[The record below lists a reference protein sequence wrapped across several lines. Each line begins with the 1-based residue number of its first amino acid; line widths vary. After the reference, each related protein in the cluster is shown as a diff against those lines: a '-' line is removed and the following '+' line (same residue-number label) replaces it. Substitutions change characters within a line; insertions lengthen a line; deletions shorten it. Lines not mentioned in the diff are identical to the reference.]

1 MSRACRLLASFLFA
15 VAGLVGGAAAFAQ
28 DYPTKPVKIIVG
40 FAPGGVADVTVRIVA
55 QKLSERLKQQFL
67 VENRPSAG
75 GIVAAEAVAKAP
87 PDGYTLLL
95 ISNGNA
101 VSVSLFKK
109 LSYDPVKDFAMVSE
123 IGYFGLAIV
132 VNNESK
138 LKTVKDLIA
147 EAKASP
153 GKLTV
158 GTIGIGSTQHLSAEL
173 FKSLAGIDFTVVP
186 FKGSSEVLTA
196 LKGGDIQVG
205 FEILAPVMAQVKG
218 GGLRAL
224 AVTTQSR
231 FPGLPGVPTV
241 IESGVPGYDVAS
253 WNGIAA
259 PAKTPRPVVQLLN
272 REINAVLALPDVK
285 QRFDELGVV
294 PQGGTPEELGALLT
308 KEIAKWKDVVAKAK
322 IEKQ

>member
-1 MSRACRLLASFLFA
+1 VKRISRVIAALTLG
-15 VAGLVGGAAAFAQ
+15 VAGLAAGGAAFAQ
-28 DYPTKPVKIIVG
+28 DYPTKPVRIVVG
-40 FAPGGVADVTVRIVA
+40 FGAGGVADITVRIVA

-109 LSYDPVKDFAMVSE
+109 LSYDPVKDFAPVSQ
-123 IGYFGLAIV
+123 IGYFGLALV
-132 VNNESK
+132 TASDSK
-138 LKTVKDLIA
+138 LTTVKDAIA
-147 EAKASP
+147 AAKASP

-173 FKSLAGIDFTVVP
+173 FKSLAGVDYTVVP
-186 FKGSSEVLTA
+186 FKSTAEVLTA
-196 LKGGDIQVG
+196 LKSGDVQLG
-205 FEILAPVMAQVKG
+205 FEILAPVMGQVKS

-231 FPGLPGVPTV
+231 FAGLPNVPTV

-259 PAKTPRPVVQLLN
+259 PAKTPRPIVDLLN
-272 REINAVLALPDVK
+272 KEINAVLALPDVK

-294 PQGGTPEELGALLT
+294 PQGGTPEALGALLP
-308 KEIAKWKDVVAKAK
+308 KEIAKWQDVVAKAK

>member
-1 MSRACRLLASFLFA
+1 MNRTYRAIAGLLIT
-15 VAGLVGGAAAFAQ
+15 VAGLAGSAAALAQ
-28 DYPTKPVKIIVG
+28 DYPTKPVKIVVG
-40 FAPGGVADVTVRIVA
+40 FAPGGVADITVRIVA

-75 GIVAAEAVAKAP
+75 GIIAAEAVAKAP

-101 VSVSLFKK
+101 VSASLFKK

-132 VNNESK
+132 TSNESK
-138 LKTVKDLIA
+138 LKTVKEIIA
-147 EAKASP
+147 AAKANP

-196 LKGGDIQVG
+196 LKGGDIQLG

-218 GGLRAL
+218 GGLRAV
-224 AVTTQSR
+224 AITTQSR

-241 IESGVPGYDVAS
+241 IESGVPGYEVAS

-259 PAKTPRPVVQLLN
+259 PAKTPRPVVDLLN
-272 REINAVLALPDVK
+272 KEINAVLALPEVK
-285 QRFDELGVV
+285 QRFDELGVI

-308 KEIAKWKDVVAKAK
+308 KEIAKWKDVVAKAR

>member
-1 MSRACRLLASFLFA
+1 MTS
-15 VAGLVGGAAAFAQ
+15 
-28 DYPTKPVKIIVG
+28 
-40 FAPGGVADVTVRIVA
+40 
-55 QKLSERLKQQFL
+55 
-67 VENRPSAG
+67 
-75 GIVAAEAVAKAP
+75 
-87 PDGYTLLL
+87 
-95 ISNGNA
+95 
-101 VSVSLFKK
+101 
-109 LSYDPVKDFAMVSE
+109 
-123 IGYFGLAIV
+123 
-132 VNNESK
+132 NESK
-138 LKTVKDLIA
+138 LKTVKDVVA
-147 EAKASP
+147 AAKADP

-196 LKGGDIQVG
+196 LKGGDIQLG

-231 FPGLPGVPTV
+231 FPGLPDVPTV

-272 REINAVLALPDVK
+272 KEINAVLALPDVK

>member
-1 MSRACRLLASFLFA
+1 MNRAYRTIVSLLIAA
-15 VAGLVGGAAAFAQ
+15 AGLAASVAAFAQ
-28 DYPTKPVKIIVG
+28 QYPTKPVRIVVG
-40 FAPGGVADVTVRIVA
+40 FAPGGVADITVRIVA
-55 QKLSERLKQQFL
+55 QKLSERLKQQFV

-75 GIVAAEAVAKAP
+75 GIIAAEAVAKAA

-109 LSYDPVKDFAMVSE
+109 LSYDPVKNFAMVSQ

-132 VNNESK
+132 TGNDSN
-138 LKTVKDLIA
+138 LKTVKDVITA
-147 EAKASP
+147 AKANP

-173 FKSLAGIDFTVVP
+173 FKSLAGVDMTVVP

-196 LKGGDIQVG
+196 LKGGDIQLG

-218 GGLRAL
+218 GGLRAI
-224 AVTTQSR
+224 AVTTKTR
-231 FPGLPGVPTV
+231 FPGLPDVPTV
-241 IESGVPGYDVAS
+241 IESGVPGYEVAS

-259 PAKTPRPVVQLLN
+259 PASTPRPVVDALN
-272 REINAVLALPDVK
+272 KEINAVLALPEVK
-285 QRFDELGVV
+285 KRFDELGVV
-294 PQGGTPEELGALLT
+294 PQGGTPEELGALLAN
-308 KEIAKWKDVVAKAK
+308 EIAKWKDVVAKAK

>member
-1 MSRACRLLASFLFA
+1 MNRAYRAITGLLIA
-15 VAGLVGGAAAFAQ
+15 VAGLAGSTAAFAQ
-28 DYPTKPVKIIVG
+28 NYPTKPVKIIVG
-40 FAPGGVADVTVRIVA
+40 FAPGGVADITVRIIA

-75 GIVAAEAVAKAP
+75 GIIAAEAVAKAP

-132 VNNESK
+132 TSNESK
-138 LKTVKDLIA
+138 LKTVKDIIA
-147 EAKASP
+147 AAKASP

-158 GTIGIGSTQHLSAEL
+158 GTIGIGSTQNLSAVL
-173 FKSLAGIDFTVVP
+173 FRSLAGIDFTVVP
-186 FKGSSEVLTA
+186 FKASSEVLTA
-196 LKGGDIQVG
+196 LKGGDVQIG

-218 GGLRAL
+218 GGLRAI
-224 AVTTQSR
+224 AITTQSR
-231 FPGLPGVPTV
+231 FPGLPDVPTV
-241 IESGVPGYDVAS
+241 IESGVPGYEVAS

-259 PAKTPRPVVQLLN
+259 PAKTPRPVIDQLN
-272 REINAVLALPDVK
+272 KEVNAVLALPEVK
-285 QRFDELGVV
+285 QRFGELGVV
-294 PQGGTPEELGALLT
+294 PQGGTPEELSALLT
-308 KEIAKWKDVVAKAK
+308 KEIAKWQDVVAKAK

>member
-1 MSRACRLLASFLFA
+1 MNRAYRAIAVSLIA
-15 VAGLVGGAAAFAQ
+15 VAGLAGTAAAFAQ
-28 DYPTKPVKIIVG
+28 DYPSKPAKIIVG
-40 FAPGGVADVTVRIVA
+40 FAPGGVADITVRIVA

-75 GIVAAEAVAKAP
+75 GIIAAEAVAKAP

-101 VSVSLFKK
+101 VSASLFKK
-109 LSYDPVKDFAMVSE
+109 LSYDPVKDFATVSQ

-132 VNNESK
+132 TGNESK
-138 LKTVKDLIA
+138 LKTVKDVIA
-147 EAKASP
+147 AAKADP

-196 LKGGDIQVG
+196 LRGGDVQLG

-224 AVTTQSR
+224 AVTTPSR

-241 IESGVPGYDVAS
+241 AESGVPGYDVAS

-272 REINAVLALPDVK
+272 KEINAVLALPDVK

-294 PQGGTPEELGALLT
+294 PQGGTPEALGALLT
-308 KEIAKWKDVVAKAK
+308 KEIAKWQDVVAKAK

>member
-1 MSRACRLLASFLFA
+1 MNRVCHAIAGLLAACSALSA
-15 VAGLVGGAAAFAQ
+15 TNATFAQ
-28 DYPTKPVKIIVG
+28 EYPTRPVRIVIG
-40 FAPGGVADVTVRIVA
+40 FAPGGVGDITARIVA
-55 QKLSERLKQQFL
+55 QRLGDRLKQQFL

-87 PDGYTLLL
+87 ADGYTLLL
-95 ISNGNA
+95 LSNGNA
-101 VSVSLFKK
+101 VSAALFKK
-109 LSYDPVKDFAMVSE
+109 LPYDAEKDFAPASQ

-132 VNNESK
+132 VRNESG
-138 LKTVKDLIA
+138 LKTVKEVVS
-147 EAKASP
+147 EAKARP

-173 FKSLAGIDFTVVP
+173 FKSLAGVDLTVVP

-196 LKGGDIQVG
+196 LRGGDIDLA

-224 AVTTQSR
+224 AITTQSR
-231 FPGLPGVPTV
+231 FPGLPSVPTAM
-241 IESGVPGYDVAS
+241 ESGLPGYEVVS

-259 PAKTPRPVVQLLN
+259 PVKTPRPVIDVLN
-272 REINAVLALPDVK
+272 REINAVLALPEVK

-294 PQGGTPEELGALLT
+294 PQGSAPEALGALLT
-308 KEIAKWKDVVAKAK
+308 KEIAKWTDVVAKAK

>member
-1 MSRACRLLASFLFA
+1 MSHVFRAI
-15 VAGLVGGAAAFAQ
+15 AGLLIAAVGLATSVGAFAQ
-28 DYPTKPVKIIVG
+28 NYPTKPVKIVVG
-40 FAPGGVADVTVRIVA
+40 FAPGGVADITVRIVA

-75 GIVAAEAVAKAP
+75 GIIAAEAVAKAT

-109 LSYDPVKDFAMVSE
+109 LPYDPVKDFAPVSQ
-123 IGYFGLAIV
+123 IGYFGLAV
-132 VNNESK
+132 VTNNDSK
-138 LKTVKDLIA
+138 LKTVKDVIA
-147 EAKASP
+147 DAKANP

-196 LKGGDIQVG
+196 LKGGDIQLG

-218 GGLRAL
+218 GGLRAV
-224 AVTTQSR
+224 AITTQSR

-241 IESGVPGYDVAS
+241 IESGLPGYEVAS

-259 PAKTPRPVVQLLN
+259 PAKTPRPVIDSLN
-272 REINAVLALPDVK
+272 KEINAVLALPDVK

-294 PQGGTPEELGALLT
+294 PQGGTPEQLAALLA
-308 KEIAKWKDVVAKAK
+308 KEIAKWTDVVAKAK

>member
-1 MSRACRLLASFLFA
+1 MNRAHRTIVSLLIA
-15 VAGLVGGAAAFAQ
+15 VAGLTAGVVAFAQ
-28 DYPTKPVKIIVG
+28 QYPTKPVRIVVG
-40 FAPGGVADVTVRIVA
+40 FAPGGVADITVRIVA
-55 QKLSERLKQQFL
+55 QKLSERLKQQFV

-75 GIVAAEAVAKAP
+75 GIIAAEAVAKST

-109 LSYDPVKDFAMVSE
+109 LSYDPVKNFAMVSQV
-123 IGYFGLAIV
+123 GYFGLAIV
-132 VNNESK
+132 TGNESK
-138 LKTVKDLIA
+138 LKTVKDVITA
-147 EAKASP
+147 AKANP

-173 FKSLAGIDFTVVP
+173 FKSLAGVDMTVVP

-196 LKGGDIQVG
+196 LKGGDLQLG

-218 GGLRAL
+218 GGLRAI
-224 AVTTQSR
+224 AVTTKTR
-231 FPGLPGVPTV
+231 FPGLPDVPTV
-241 IESGVPGYDVAS
+241 IESGVPGYEVAS

-259 PAKTPRPVVQLLN
+259 PASTPRPVVDALN
-272 REINAVLALPDVK
+272 KEINAVLALPEVK
-285 QRFDELGVV
+285 RRFDELGVV
-294 PQGGTPEELGALLT
+294 PQGGTPEELGALLAN
-308 KEIAKWKDVVAKAK
+308 EIAKWKDVVAKAK

>member
-1 MSRACRLLASFLFA
+1 MNRAHRTIVSLLIA
-15 VAGLVGGAAAFAQ
+15 VAGLTAGVVAFAQ
-28 DYPTKPVKIIVG
+28 QYPTKPVRIVVG
-40 FAPGGVADVTVRIVA
+40 FAPGGVADITVRIVA
-55 QKLSERLKQQFL
+55 QKLSERLKQQFV

-75 GIVAAEAVAKAP
+75 GIIAAEAVAKAA

-109 LSYDPVKDFAMVSE
+109 LSYDPVKDFAMVSQ

-132 VNNESK
+132 TGNDSK
-138 LKTVKDLIA
+138 LKTVKDVITA
-147 EAKASP
+147 AKANP

-173 FKSLAGIDFTVVP
+173 FKSLAGVDMTVVP

-196 LKGGDIQVG
+196 LKGGDLQLG

-218 GGLRAL
+218 GGLRAI
-224 AVTTQSR
+224 AVTTKTR
-231 FPGLPGVPTV
+231 FPGLPDVPTV
-241 IESGVPGYDVAS
+241 IESGVPGYEVAS

-259 PAKTPRPVVQLLN
+259 PASTPRPVVDVLN
-272 REINAVLALPDVK
+272 KEINAVLALPEVK

-294 PQGGTPEELGALLT
+294 PQGGTPEELGALLA

>member
-1 MSRACRLLASFLFA
+1 MKRTYRAIAGLLVT
-15 VAGLVGGAAAFAQ
+15 VAGLAGSAAAFAQ
-28 DYPTKPVKIIVG
+28 EYPTKPVRIIVG
-40 FAPGGVADVTVRIVA
+40 FAPGGVADITVRIVA
-55 QKLSERLKQQFL
+55 QKLSERLKQQFV

-75 GIVAAEAVAKAP
+75 GIIAAEAVAKAP
-87 PDGYTLLL
+87 ADGYTLLL

-101 VSVSLFKK
+101 VSASLFKK
-109 LSYDPVKDFAMVSE
+109 LSYDPVKDFATVSQ
-123 IGYFGLAIV
+123 IGYFGLAMV
-132 VNNESK
+132 TGNESK
-138 LKTVKDLIA
+138 LKTVKDVVA
-147 EAKASP
+147 AAKADP

-186 FKGSSEVLTA
+186 FKSSSEVLTA
-196 LKGGDIQVG
+196 LKGGDVQLG

-224 AVTTQSR
+224 AVTTQTR

-259 PAKTPRPVVQLLN
+259 PVKTSRAVVQLLN
-272 REINAVLALPDVK
+272 KEINAVLALPDVK

-308 KEIAKWKDVVAKAK
+308 KEIAKWKDVVEKAK

>member
-1 MSRACRLLASFLFA
+1 MNRAYRAIAVSLIA
-15 VAGLVGGAAAFAQ
+15 VADLAGSAAAFAQ
-28 DYPTKPVKIIVG
+28 DYPNKPAKIIVG
-40 FAPGGVADVTVRIVA
+40 FAPGGVADITVRIVA

-75 GIVAAEAVAKAP
+75 GIIAAEAVAKAP

-101 VSVSLFKK
+101 VSASLFKK
-109 LSYDPVKDFAMVSE
+109 LSYDPVKDFATVSQ

-132 VNNESK
+132 TGNESK
-138 LKTVKDLIA
+138 LKTVKDVIA
-147 EAKASP
+147 AAKADP

-196 LKGGDIQVG
+196 LKGGDVQLG

-224 AVTTQSR
+224 AVTTPSR

-241 IESGVPGYDVAS
+241 AESGVPGYDVAS

-272 REINAVLALPDVK
+272 KEINAVLALPDVK

-294 PQGGTPEELGALLT
+294 PQGGTPEALGALLT
-308 KEIAKWKDVVAKAK
+308 KEIAKWQDVVAKAK

>member
-1 MSRACRLLASFLFA
+1 MNRTYRAIAGLLIA
-15 VAGLVGGAAAFAQ
+15 VAGSAASAAAFAQ
-28 DYPTKPVKIIVG
+28 DYPSKPAKIVVG
-40 FAPGGVADVTVRIVA
+40 FAPGGVADITVRIVA

-75 GIVAAEAVAKAP
+75 GIIAAEAVAKAP

-101 VSVSLFKK
+101 VSTSLFKK
-109 LSYDPVKDFAMVSE
+109 LSYDPVKDFATVSQ

-132 VNNESK
+132 TSNASK
-138 LKTVKDLIA
+138 LKTVKDVIA
-147 EAKASP
+147 AAKADP

-196 LKGGDIQVG
+196 LKGGDIQLG

-241 IESGVPGYDVAS
+241 VESGVPGYDVAS

-272 REINAVLALPDVK
+272 KEINAVLALPDVK

-294 PQGGTPEELGALLT
+294 PQGGTPEALGALLT
-308 KEIAKWKDVVAKAK
+308 KEIAKWQDVVAKAK

>member
-173 FKSLAGIDFTVVP
+173 FKSLAAVDLTVVP

-196 LKGGDIQVG
+196 LKGGDVQVW

-231 FPGLPGVPTV
+231 SSNLPDVPTV
-241 IESGVPGYDVAS
+241 IESGVPGYEVAS

-259 PAKTPRPVVQLLN
+259 PAKTPQAVIDRLN
-272 REINAVLALPDVK
+272 KEINAVLALPDVK
-285 QRFDELGVV
+285 QRFAELGVV
-294 PQGGTPEELGALLT
+294 PQGGTPEELNGLLT